1 MVNDLAVDLHVRPAP
16 LSLEDADMR
25 AYQALAVALLLH
37 ACGEEMREE
46 TQRWDHV
53 RALERLAEWLRS
65 EDALFWLNVLGVPAG
80 AQAGVIEALRQRA
93 VRGAGKAPRTII
105 NPAHSE
111 GEPDAASGA

>member
-37 ACGEEMREE
+37 ACVEEVREE

-65 EDALFWLNVLGVPAG
+65 EDALFWLDVLGVPAG

-93 VRGAGKAPRTII
+93 ERGEGKALGTII
-105 NPAHSE
+105 SAAHSE
-111 GEPDAASGA
+111 GEPEADEGA